1 MTDRQTRGYHLNLQ
15 DAKVLELLL
24 RTYSEP
30 LIRYAYSLIGCFAA
44 AEDAM
49 EDAFAALLIK
59 GGNFHSEDHL
69 RRWLYRTTRNKSI
82 DYLRHHKREV
92 PLEDVDNVLH
102 TWDAEENA
110 FLRQRNQSIYR
121 CMQTLPEQYREVLV
135 LAYFE
140 GFSIEQICAIQRK
153 SAKQVYNLL
162 ARAKTSLKQLLME
175 EGITHEDL
183 R

>member
-1 MTDRQTRGYHLNLQ
+1 MTDQGVRSYRLNLQ
-15 DAKVLELLL
+15 DTQVLEQIV

-30 LIRYAYSLIGCFAA
+30 LIRYAYSMLGSFAA

-49 EDAFAALLIK
+49 EDAIAALLVK
-59 GGNFHSEDHL
+59 GGAFRSEEHL
-69 RRWLYRTTRNKSI
+69 RGWLYRTTRNKSI
-82 DYLRHHKREV
+82 DYLRRHKREV
-92 PLEDVDNVLH
+92 PLEDVENVLH
-102 TWDAEENA
+102 TWDAEQNV

-121 CMQTLPEQYREVLV
+121 CMQSLPEQYREILV

-140 GFSIEQICAIQRK
+140 GFDVERICAIQRK

-162 ARAKTSLKQLLME
+162 ARAKTSLKEKLME
-175 EGITHEDL
+175 EGISCEDL

>member
-1 MTDRQTRGYHLNLQ
+1 MTDQGVRSYRLNLQ
-15 DAKVLELLL
+15 DTQVLEQIV

-30 LIRYAYSLIGCFAA
+30 LIRYAYSMLGSFAA

-49 EDAFAALLIK
+49 EDAIAALLVK
-59 GGNFHSEDHL
+59 GGAFRSEEHL
-69 RRWLYRTTRNKSI
+69 RGCLYRTTRNKSI
-82 DYLRHHKREV
+82 DYLRRHKREV
-92 PLEDVDNVLH
+92 PLEDVENVLH
-102 TWDAEENA
+102 TWDAEQNV

-121 CMQTLPEQYREVLV
+121 CMQSLPEQYREILV

-140 GFSIEQICAIQRK
+140 GFDVERICAIQRK

-162 ARAKTSLKQLLME
+162 ARAKTSLKEKLME
-175 EGITHEDL
+175 EGISCEDL

>member
-1 MTDRQTRGYHLNLQ
+1 MTDQGVRSYRLNLQ
-15 DAKVLELLL
+15 DTQVLEQIV

-30 LIRYAYSLIGCFAA
+30 LIRYAYSMLGSFAA

-49 EDAFAALLIK
+49 EDAIAALWVK
-59 GGNFHSEDHL
+59 GGAFRSEEHL
-69 RRWLYRTTRNKSI
+69 RGWLYRTTRNKSI
-82 DYLRHHKREV
+82 DYLRRHKREV
-92 PLEDVDNVLH
+92 PLEDVENVLH
-102 TWDAEENA
+102 TWDAEQNV

-121 CMQTLPEQYREVLV
+121 CMQSLPEQYREILV

-140 GFSIEQICAIQRK
+140 GFDVERICAIQRK

-162 ARAKTSLKQLLME
+162 ARAKTSLKEKLME
-175 EGITHEDL
+175 EGISCEDL

>member
-1 MTDRQTRGYHLNLQ
+1 MTDQGVRSYRLNLQ
-15 DAKVLELLL
+15 DTQVLEQIV

-30 LIRYAYSLIGCFAA
+30 LIRYAYSMLGSFAA

-49 EDAFAALLIK
+49 EDAIAALLVK
-59 GGNFHSEDHL
+59 GGAFRSEEHL
-69 RRWLYRTTRNKSI
+69 RGWLYRTTRNKSI
-82 DYLRHHKREV
+82 DYLRRHKREV
-92 PLEDVDNVLH
+92 PLEDVENVLH
-102 TWDAEENA
+102 TWDAEQNV

-140 GFSIEQICAIQRK
+140 GFDVERICAIQRK

-162 ARAKTSLKQLLME
+162 SRARTSLKEKLRE
-175 EGITHEDL
+175 EGISCEDL

>member
-1 MTDRQTRGYHLNLQ
+1 MTDQGVRSYRQNLQ
-15 DAKVLELLL
+15 DTQVLEQIV

-30 LIRYAYSLIGCFAA
+30 LIRYAYSMLGSFAA

-49 EDAFAALLIK
+49 EDAIAALLVK
-59 GGNFHSEDHL
+59 GGAFRSEEHL
-69 RRWLYRTTRNKSI
+69 RGWLYRTTRNKSI
-82 DYLRHHKREV
+82 DYLRRHKREV
-92 PLEDVDNVLH
+92 PLEDVENVLH
-102 TWDAEENA
+102 TWDAEQNV

-121 CMQTLPEQYREVLV
+121 CMQSLPEQYREILV

-140 GFSIEQICAIQRK
+140 GFDVERICAIQRK

-162 ARAKTSLKQLLME
+162 ARAKTSLKEKLME
-175 EGITHEDL
+175 EGISCEDL